1 MLSKYKDRFT
11 HLTAV
16 TSRKFADEIQSMVD
30 AAGVKR
36 HKFLV
41 EAIKL
46 GVPLA
51 PYKIALDQ
59 VRAEKRM
66 SA

>member
-1 MLSKYKDRFT
+1 MLPKYKDRFI

-16 TSRKFADEIQSMVD
+16 TSKQFADEIQSMAD

-51 PYKIALDQ
+51 QYKIALDR
-59 VRAEKRM
+59 VRAEKRIT
-66 SA
+66 A

>member
-1 MLSKYKDRFT
+1 MKQKYKDRFT

-16 TSRKFADEIQSMVD
+16 VPPTFTDELQSMAD

-51 PYKIALDQ
+51 PYKIALDH

-66 SA
+66 TA